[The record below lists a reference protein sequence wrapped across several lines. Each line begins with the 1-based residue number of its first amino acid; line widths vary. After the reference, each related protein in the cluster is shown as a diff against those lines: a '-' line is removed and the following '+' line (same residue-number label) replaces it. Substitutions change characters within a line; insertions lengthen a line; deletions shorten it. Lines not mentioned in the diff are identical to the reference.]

1 MPNIGIIGA
10 ENSHTVAIAKT
21 INIDQ
26 LVSGFSV
33 THVWGETPDDAK
45 DAQERGLIPNIV
57 EEPEDLIGEV
67 DAAIVDHRHP
77 KYHLPAVRPLLEAK
91 IPLFVDKPFCY
102 RLDEGKEFLARAREL
117 NVPVCS
123 FSVLP
128 KQASFAQLQEDV
140 RELGRII
147 SVVST
152 GPCDID
158 SEYGGVFFYGIH
170 QVDMVVRLLDQDITH
185 VQLNRGRQNHT
196 ATVYSASGAIS
207 TMNLVGEGRVGF
219 HVSVI
224 GEKGRT
230 DRVIGYDENTY
241 LTGVLDFCR
250 MFSTGETDETDSS
263 MLTPVAVLEALEKS
277 QESEEKCE
285 VRKLSRRSGIPAANA
300 TIR

>member
-21 INIDQ
+21 INIDR

-57 EEPEDLIGEV
+57 QEPEDLIGEV

-102 RLDEGKEFLARAREL
+102 RLDEGKKFLARAREL

-185 VQLNRGRQNHT
+185 VQLNRGEQNHT
-196 ATVYSASGAIS
+196 ATLYSASGAIS

-277 QESEEKCE
+277 QESGEKCE
-285 VRKLSRRSGIPAANA
+285 V
-300 TIR
+300 

>member
-21 INIDQ
+21 INIDR

-33 THVWGETPDDAK
+33 THVWGETPDDAN

-57 EEPEDLIGEV
+57 QEPEDLIGQV

-117 NVPVCS
+117 DVPVCS

-170 QVDMVVRLLDQDITH
+170 QVDMVVRLLDRDITH

-196 ATVYSASGAIS
+196 ATLFSANGAIS
-207 TMNLVGEGRVGF
+207 TMNLVGEGRVDF

-224 GEKGRT
+224 GENGRT

-250 MFSTGETDETDSS
+250 MFSTGETDETDGSI
-263 MLTPVAVLEALEKS
+263 LTPVAVLEALEKS
-277 QESEEKCE
+277 QESGEKCE
-285 VRKLSRRSGIPAANA
+285 VKTR
-300 TIR
+300 

>member
-1 MPNIGIIGA
+1 MPTIGIIGA

-21 INIDQ
+21 INIDK

-33 THVWGETPDDAK
+33 THVWGETPGDAK

-57 EEPEDLIGEV
+57 QDPEDLIGQV

-77 KYHLPAVRPLLEAK
+77 KYHLPAVRPLLETGV
-91 IPLFVDKPFCY
+91 PLFVDKPFCY

-117 NVPVCS
+117 DVPVCS

-185 VQLNRGRQNHT
+185 VQLNRGIQNHT
-196 ATVYSASGAIS
+196 ATLYSASGAIS
-207 TMNLVGEGRVGF
+207 TMNLIGEGRVGF

-277 QESEEKCE
+277 QESGEKCE
-285 VRKLSRRSGIPAANA
+285 V
-300 TIR
+300 

>member
-1 MPNIGIIGA
+1 MPTIGIIGA

-21 INIDQ
+21 INIDK

-33 THVWGETPDDAK
+33 THVWGETPGDAK

-57 EEPEDLIGEV
+57 QEPEDLIGQV

-185 VQLNRGRQNHT
+185 VQLNRGKQNHT
-196 ATVYSASGAIS
+196 ATLYSASGAIS
-207 TMNLVGEGRVGF
+207 TMNLIGEGRVGF

-230 DRVIGYDENTY
+230 DHVISYDANTY

-250 MFSTGETDETDSS
+250 MFSTGETDETDGSI
-263 MLTPVAVLEALEKS
+263 LTPVAVLEALEKS
-277 QESEEKCE
+277 QESEEKVE
-285 VRKLSRRSGIPAANA
+285 V
-300 TIR
+300 

>member
-1 MPNIGIIGA
+1 

-21 INIDQ
+21 INIDR

-57 EEPEDLIGEV
+57 QEPEDMIGQV

-77 KYHLPAVRPLLEAK
+77 KYHLPAVRPLLEAG

-185 VQLNRGRQNHT
+185 VQLNRGEQNHT
-196 ATVYSASGAIS
+196 ATLYSASGAIS

-277 QESEEKCE
+277 QESGEKWE
-285 VRKLSRRSGIPAANA
+285 V
-300 TIR
+300 

>member
-21 INIDQ
+21 INIDR

-57 EEPEDLIGEV
+57 EDPEDLIGQV

-185 VQLNRGRQNHT
+185 VQLNRGKQNHT
-196 ATVYSASGAIS
+196 ATLYSASGAIS
-207 TMNLVGEGRVGF
+207 TMNLIGEGRVGF

-224 GEKGRT
+224 GEKGRA

-241 LTGVLDFCR
+241 LAGVLDFCY
-250 MFSTGETDETDSS
+250 MFSTGETDETDGSI
-263 MLTPVAVLEALEKS
+263 LTPVAVLEALEKS
-277 QESEEKCE
+277 QESGEKVE
-285 VRKLSRRSGIPAANA
+285 V
-300 TIR
+300 

>member
-21 INIDQ
+21 INIDK

-57 EEPEDLIGEV
+57 QDPEDLIGQV

-77 KYHLPAVRPLLEAK
+77 KYHLPAVRPLLEAG

-117 NVPVCS
+117 DVPVCS

-128 KQASFAQLQEDV
+128 KQASFAQLLEDV

-185 VQLNRGRQNHT
+185 VQLNRGQQNHT
-196 ATVYSASGAIS
+196 ATLYSASGAIS
-207 TMNLVGEGRVGF
+207 TMNLVGEGRADF
-219 HVSVI
+219 HASVI
-224 GEKGRT
+224 GEKGRA
-230 DRVIGYDENTY
+230 DRVISYDANTY

-250 MFSTGETDETDSS
+250 MFSTGETDETDGS

-277 QESEEKCE
+277 QASGEKVE
-285 VRKLSRRSGIPAANA
+285 V
-300 TIR
+300 

>member
-26 LVSGFSV
+26 LVYGFSV

-57 EEPEDLIGEV
+57 QDPEDLIGQV

-77 KYHLPAVRPLLEAK
+77 KYHLLAVRPLLEAG

-185 VQLNRGRQNHT
+185 VQLNRGEQNHT
-196 ATVYSASGAIS
+196 ATLYSASGAIS

-277 QESEEKCE
+277 QESGEKWE
-285 VRKLSRRSGIPAANA
+285 V
-300 TIR
+300 

>member
-57 EEPEDLIGEV
+57 QDPEDLIGQV

-77 KYHLPAVRPLLEAK
+77 KYHLPAVRPLLEAG

-185 VQLNRGRQNHT
+185 VQLNRGEQNHT
-196 ATVYSASGAIS
+196 ATLYSASGAIS

-277 QESEEKCE
+277 QESGEKVE
-285 VRKLSRRSGIPAANA
+285 V
-300 TIR
+300 

>member
-21 INIDQ
+21 INIDR

-57 EEPEDLIGEV
+57 QDPEDMIGQV

-102 RLDEGKEFLARAREL
+102 RLDEGREFLARAREL
-117 NVPVCS
+117 DVPVCS

-185 VQLNRGRQNHT
+185 VQLNRGEQNHT
-196 ATVYSASGAIS
+196 ATLYSASGAIS
-207 TMNLVGEGRVGF
+207 TMNLIGEGRVGF

-224 GEKGRT
+224 GEKGRA

-277 QESEEKCE
+277 QVSGEKVE
-285 VRKLSRRSGIPAANA
+285 V
-300 TIR
+300 

>member
-1 MPNIGIIGA
+1 MPTIGIIGA

-33 THVWGETPDDAK
+33 THVWGETPGDAK

-57 EEPEDLIGEV
+57 QDPEDLIGEV

-170 QVDMVVRLLDQDITH
+170 QVDMVVRLLGQDVAH
-185 VQLNRGRQNHT
+185 VQLNRGQQNHT
-196 ATVYSASGAIS
+196 ATLYSASGAIS

-230 DRVIGYDENTY
+230 DRVISYDENTY

-250 MFSTGETDETDSS
+250 MFSTGETDETDGSI
-263 MLTPVAVLEALEKS
+263 LTPVAVLEALEKS
-277 QESEEKCE
+277 QESGEKVE
-285 VRKLSRRSGIPAANA
+285 V
-300 TIR
+300 

>member
-21 INIDQ
+21 INIDR
-26 LVSGFSV
+26 LVPGFSV

-57 EEPEDLIGEV
+57 QDPEDLIGQV

-170 QVDMVVRLLDQDITH
+170 QVDMVVRLLDWDITH
-185 VQLNRGRQNHT
+185 VQLNRGEQNHT
-196 ATVYSASGAIS
+196 ATLYSASGAIS
-207 TMNLVGEGRVGF
+207 TMNLIGEGRVGF

-224 GEKGRT
+224 GEKGRA

-241 LTGVLDFCR
+241 LTGVIDFCY

-277 QESEEKCE
+277 QASGEKVE
-285 VRKLSRRSGIPAANA
+285 V
-300 TIR
+300 

>member
-1 MPNIGIIGA
+1 MPTIGIVGA

-21 INIDQ
+21 INIDR
-26 LVSGFSV
+26 LVPGFSV
-33 THVWGETPDDAK
+33 THVWGETPG
-45 DAQERGLIPNIV
+45 DAQDAQDRGLIPNIV
-57 EEPEDLIGEV
+57 EEPEDLIGQV

-77 KYHLPAVRPLLEAK
+77 KYHLPAVRPLLEAG

-170 QVDMVVRLLDQDITH
+170 QVDMVVRLLDWDITH
-185 VQLNRGRQNHT
+185 VQLNRGQQNHT
-196 ATVYSASGAIS
+196 ATLYSASGAIS
-207 TMNLVGEGRVGF
+207 TMNLIGEGRVGF

-230 DRVIGYDENTY
+230 DRVIGYDEHTY

-250 MFSTGETDETDSS
+250 MFSTGETDETDGSI
-263 MLTPVAVLEALEKS
+263 LTPVAVLEALEKS
-277 QESEEKCE
+277 QESGEKYE
-285 VRKLSRRSGIPAANA
+285 V
-300 TIR
+300 

>member
-21 INIDQ
+21 INIDR

-45 DAQERGLIPNIV
+45 DAQDRGLIPNIV
-57 EEPEDLIGEV
+57 EEPEDMIGQV

-77 KYHLPAVRPLLEAK
+77 KYHLPAVRPLLEAG

-117 NVPVCS
+117 DVPVCS

-185 VQLNRGRQNHT
+185 VQLNRGEQNHT
-196 ATVYSASGAIS
+196 ATLYSASGAIS
-207 TMNLVGEGRVGF
+207 TMNLIGEGRVGF

-250 MFSTGETDETDSS
+250 MFSTGETDETDGSI
-263 MLTPVAVLEALEKS
+263 LTPVAVLEALEKS
-277 QESEEKCE
+277 QESGEKVE
-285 VRKLSRRSGIPAANA
+285 V
-300 TIR
+300 

>member
-57 EEPEDLIGEV
+57 QEPEDLIGQV

-140 RELGRII
+140 RDLGRII

-185 VQLNRGRQNHT
+185 VQLNRGQQNHT
-196 ATVYSASGAIS
+196 ATLYSASGAIS

-224 GEKGRT
+224 GEKGRA

-250 MFSTGETDETDSS
+250 MFSTGETDETDGSI
-263 MLTPVAVLEALEKS
+263 LTPVAVLEALEKS
-277 QESEEKCE
+277 QESGEKCE
-285 VRKLSRRSGIPAANA
+285 V
-300 TIR
+300 

>member
-1 MPNIGIIGA
+1 MPTIGIIGA

-21 INIDQ
+21 INIDK

-33 THVWGETPDDAK
+33 THVWGETSGDAK
-45 DAQERGLIPNIV
+45 DAQDRGLIPNIV
-57 EEPEDLIGEV
+57 QDPEDLIGQV

-77 KYHLPAVRPLLEAK
+77 KYHLPAVRPLLEAG

-185 VQLNRGRQNHT
+185 VQLNRGQQNHT
-196 ATVYSASGAIS
+196 ATLYSASGAIS

-230 DRVIGYDENTY
+230 DRVISYDENTY

-250 MFSTGETDETDSS
+250 MFSTGETDETDGSI
-263 MLTPVAVLEALEKS
+263 LTPVAVLEALEKS
-277 QESEEKCE
+277 QESGEKVE
-285 VRKLSRRSGIPAANA
+285 V
-300 TIR
+300 

>member
-1 MPNIGIIGA
+1 MPTIGIVGA

-57 EEPEDLIGEV
+57 EDPEDMIGQV

-102 RLDEGKEFLARAREL
+102 RLDEGKDFLARAREL
-117 NVPVCS
+117 DVPVCS

-128 KQASFAQLQEDV
+128 KQTSFAQLQEDV

-185 VQLNRGRQNHT
+185 VQLNRGEQNHT
-196 ATVYSASGAIS
+196 ATLYSASGAIS

-250 MFSTGETDETDSS
+250 MFSTGETDETDGSI
-263 MLTPVAVLEALEKS
+263 LTPVAVLEALEKS
-277 QESEEKCE
+277 QESGEKVE
-285 VRKLSRRSGIPAANA
+285 V
-300 TIR
+300 

>member
-1 MPNIGIIGA
+1 MPTIGIIGA

-21 INIDQ
+21 INIDR

-33 THVWGETPDDAK
+33 THVWGETPADAK

-57 EEPEDLIGEV
+57 QDPEDLIGEV

-117 NVPVCS
+117 DVPVCS

-185 VQLNRGRQNHT
+185 VQLNRGEQNHT
-196 ATVYSASGAIS
+196 ATLYSASGAIS
-207 TMNLVGEGRVGF
+207 TMNLIGEGRVGF

-224 GEKGRT
+224 GENGRT

-250 MFSTGETDETDSS
+250 MFSTGETDETDGSI
-263 MLTPVAVLEALEKS
+263 LTPVAVLEALEKS
-277 QESEEKCE
+277 QESGEKCE
-285 VRKLSRRSGIPAANA
+285 V
-300 TIR
+300 

>member
-1 MPNIGIIGA
+1 MPTIGIIGA

-21 INIDQ
+21 INIDR

-33 THVWGETPDDAK
+33 THVWGETSGDAK

-57 EEPEDLIGEV
+57 QDPEDLIGQV

-117 NVPVCS
+117 DVPVCS

-185 VQLNRGRQNHT
+185 VQLNRGKQNHT
-196 ATVYSASGAIS
+196 ATLYSASGAIS

-277 QESEEKCE
+277 QESGEKCG
-285 VRKLSRRSGIPAANA
+285 V
-300 TIR
+300 

>member
-57 EEPEDLIGEV
+57 EEPEDLIGQV

-196 ATVYSASGAIS
+196 ATLYSASGAIS
-207 TMNLVGEGRVGF
+207 TMNLVGEGRVDF

-230 DRVIGYDENTY
+230 DRVISYDENTY

-250 MFSTGETDETDSS
+250 MFSTGETDETDGSI
-263 MLTPVAVLEALEKS
+263 LTPVAVLEALEKS
-277 QESEEKCE
+277 QESEEKVE
-285 VRKLSRRSGIPAANA
+285 V
-300 TIR
+300 